1 MRARPDTP
9 QYDLWL
15 ELQNLTLN
23 VNKPNKTQKARIR
36 FLRNLFGGA
45 GEQRRPTKHYN
56 AKNIKATLNGKLLLI
71 GTVKQIAD
79 ELGMPASTVYKKLYS
94 GEVSE
99 LGRYA
104 GIKIERVEE
113 K

>member
-9 QYDLWL
+9 QYDLWI
-15 ELQNLTLN
+15 ELQDLTLN
-23 VNKPNKTQKARIR
+23 VKKQTKHKKERIR

-45 GEQRRPTKHYN
+45 GERRRPTKHYN
-56 AKNIKATLNGKLLLI
+56 SKNIKATLNGKLMMI

-79 ELGMPASTVYKKLYS
+79 ELGMPSSTVYKKLYS

>member
-1 MRARPDTP
+1 MRARPNTP

-15 ELQNLTLN
+15 ELQDLTLN
-23 VNKPNKTQKARIR
+23 VKKPNKTQKERIR

-45 GEQRRPTKHYN
+45 GERRRPTKNYN
-56 AKNIKATLNGKLLLI
+56 ASNVRATLNGKTIII
-71 GTVKQIAD
+71 GTVKQIAT

-104 GIKIERVEE
+104 GIKIERVE
-113 K
+113 